1 MALAGLSAQ
10 ARLVENAPLE
20 KIQFVNLD
28 CARIWMAQAV
38 DLHQENAYIYGES
51 VSGKTF
57 QYFDKES
64 NLHYNYFRSYDS
76 RTGRYSQSDPIGLQ
90 GGWNKFAYAE
100 SNPLSFID
108 PMGLKIMGGIGGISD
123 NIVNDNGSSCEV
135 IRAPTVDDAGCIS
148 FGSGPKLCLG
158 PTAIEGLGAKLGGLT
173 TEQLKALIGPNQT
186 QALRDLFGTGLSGAQ
201 NALQNLSRPAGL
213 TNEAAAAYREL
224 ANRVISNYERTGN
237 AAGAELQR
245 LRIEILNRIGK

>member
-1 MALAGLSAQ
+1 MRYPG
-10 ARLVENAPLE
+10 
-20 KIQFVNLD
+20 
-28 CARIWMAQAV
+28 
-38 DLHQENAYIYGES
+38 
-51 VSGKTF
+51 